1 MPTPAQTN
9 KTKTADRPQGRPG
22 PSIPMSS
29 GSWAY
34 SIGAGSYPRGVYLL
48 GRGDDPRW
56 ELVSPLPYV
65 LEVVLRR
72 GGDRKITIREFRLS
86 ADAAGTSTILCD
98 RDKLKSGVWMEQ
110 LDFGF
115 APLDDKVVK
124 AAGTA
129 ISKLAEDAPR
139 VEAIPGWTTDGLS
152 LPSGDVG
159 PHGYGDTCGT
169 EAEARGVWGRV
180 AEILAQAG
188 NEYGALFLG
197 VALGGVFLSP
207 FKFQSFICHA
217 CGGSSGGKSSMMKLS
232 AGAFGRI
239 DEVMGNWNLAKVA
252 NSEDLLR
259 LGCLTSFRDEIG
271 MLGRLTPREGEQ
283 LIFMLTEGAQR
294 TRARQKGG
302 GTDRTIRFRGVV
314 VSTGND
320 SLLGMAT
327 EQEGLNVRVL
337 ELPNKLMADGKTADE
352 IKALADLA
360 YGWPLKWLRDSV
372 TLDDAW
378 VAIAKAQR
386 DLGVDRT
393 GGPDIRIGRN
403 IAVGVAGA
411 AIFEQITGTTGVR
424 DAALRAGQALFT
436 QSVTEM
442 RETSMRQGD
451 KLLAVV
457 SETFASKPSLFP
469 TKATY
474 TSPGLGANSLEIV
487 SEAYGCVYEE
497 DGERRIAVF
506 SNKLKVICAAA
517 DIVSPRTGLRD
528 LRDDGR
534 LVLEE
539 SKSRQGLTKR
549 EWLGDSIGYVH
560 SYVFRR
566 VTDQDPE
573 PGFVAEPTEATE
585 DKPLPPMP
593 TLDEAL
599 RPAAST
605 SPASAETQAPAEA
618 AKAVVPAQSVPAG
631 VVQEQSEPVPAPAA
645 APVAAPAGAFA
656 APAAPAA
663 AAPARVQRSKAP
675 GLSVWSASNGYL
687 MEAAGAHTVAIE
699 GDALTSFPALLAL
712 LRSVASTDDVTL
724 VVGPDLRAAYGLA
737 EECWP
742 RVKGSVWERQSR
754 KADREAAAEFQVPW
768 RALVD
773 AGWHQPFKAGE
784 PMHVMPMSVLQ
795 HAEHPGMTRVL
806 IAEWLTEGAFPRD
819 VDETELPGAPELAYR
834 LHRFSELTGWTF
846 SVSAARTALN
856 ELKRMLKS
864 PTVRRKPR
872 FVAESH
878 RWPSY
883 DYLNT
888 WSRDLTE
895 DERAMARVHG
905 FDGNKNYLPA
915 YSDALVAVNDL
926 ERVMYPEFNPR
937 MAGLWLI
944 TVPNWAHPLLPAP
957 VLHAAPGE
965 KTWVTTAIV
974 KLYAEA
980 GIEVEIQEGW
990 VSEGTQYKA
999 FRDFKDVCQRAFKE
1013 LESGALDDARKP
1025 VDPEERA
1032 VYNALKGTFRTLHGK
1047 FQDSTQKTIARPDW
1061 GWAIRDAAWTGI
1073 LRKAYK
1079 AGGIIPLS
1087 KDNQPTKNPRF
1098 PVKLDL
1104 DELIYP
1110 SNADTHDQ
1118 DVPAGLVLGTGLGQ
1132 FKAKTN
1138 VTVDEWLGA

>member
-1 MPTPAQTN
+1 MPPQARQN
-9 KTKTADRPQGRPG
+9 ETKTTGRPDDRPG

-34 SIGAGSYPRGVYLL
+34 SIGAGTYPRGVYLKP
-48 GRGDDPRW
+48 RGEDSRW
-56 ELVSPLPYV
+56 ELVAPLPYV

-86 ADAAGTSTILCD
+86 VDPGGTSTILCG
-98 RDKLKSGVWMEQ
+98 RDGLKAGVWMEQ

-129 ISKLAEDAPR
+129 ISKLGEDAPR
-139 VEAIPGWTTDGLS
+139 VEAVPGWTPDGLS
-152 LPSGDVG
+152 VPPGDVG

-169 EAEARGVWGRV
+169 EADAQDVWKRV
-180 AEILAQAG
+180 AEILAGAG

-197 VALGGVFLSP
+197 IALGGVFLAP
-207 FKFQSFICHA
+207 FKFQCFIAHA
-217 CGGSSGGKSSMMKLS
+217 CGGSSGGKSSVMKLS
-232 AGAFGRI
+232 ASAFGRI
-239 DEVMGNWNLAKVA
+239 DEVMGNWNLARVA

-302 GTDRTIRFRGVV
+302 GTDRTIKFRGVV
-314 VSTGND
+314 LSTGND

-337 ELPNKLMADGKTADE
+337 ELPNKLMADGETADE

-360 YGWPLKWLRDSV
+360 YGWPLKWLRDMV

-378 VAIAKAQR
+378 LAIAKAQR
-386 DLGVDRT
+386 DLGVDRA

-424 DAALRAGQALFT
+424 DAALRAGAALFT

-442 RETSMRQGD
+442 RETSMKQGD

-457 SETFASKPSLFP
+457 AETFASKPSLFP
-469 TKATY
+469 SKGAY
-474 TSPGLGANSLEIV
+474 TSKALGPNALETV
-487 SEAYGCVYEE
+487 SEAYGCVYDE
-497 DGERRIAVF
+497 GSERRIAVF
-506 SNKLKVICAAA
+506 SNKLKLICAAA

-549 EWLGDSIGYVH
+549 EWLGDSIGYVP

-573 PGFVAEPTEATE
+573 TFVAEPTEVTTG
-585 DKPLPPMP
+585 KPLAPMP
-593 TLDEAL
+593 TLDEHLRTPAEP
-599 RPAAST
+599 RPASVEDTGPATVTKAVLPEQSA
-605 SPASAETQAPAEA
+605 PAS
-618 AKAVVPAQSVPAG
+618 VD
-631 VVQEQSEPVPAPAA
+631 QEQPQQRPAPAKGR
-645 APVAAPAGAFA
+645 AP
-656 APAAPAA
+656 
-663 AAPARVQRSKAP
+663 KATV
-675 GLSVWSASNGYL
+675 SMWAISNGYL
-687 MEAAGAHTVAIE
+687 IEATGTTSVAIE
-699 GDALTSFPALLAL
+699 GEAATSLVALLAL
-712 LRSVASTDDVTL
+712 LRATATTDDATL
-724 VVGPDLRAAYGLA
+724 VIGPEMRAAYGLA
-737 EECWP
+737 DECWP
-742 RVKGSVWERQSR
+742 RVKGSVWERQGR

-768 RALVD
+768 RTLVD

-795 HAEHPGMTRVL
+795 HADHPGMTRVVV
-806 IAEWLTEGAFPRD
+806 AEWLTEGSFPRD
-819 VDETELPGAPELAYR
+819 VGESDLPGAFELAYR
-834 LHRFSELTGWTF
+834 LHRFTELTGWTF

-856 ELKRMLKS
+856 ELKRLLKS

-872 FVAESH
+872 FVAQSAH
-878 RWPSY
+878 QWPDY

-888 WSRDLTE
+888 WTRELT
-895 DERAMARVHG
+895 DQEREMARVHG
-905 FDGNKNYLPA
+905 YDGNKNYLPA
-915 YSDALVAVNDL
+915 YADALVAVNEL
-926 ERVMYPEFNPR
+926 ERVMYPKFNPR

-944 TVPNWAHPLLPAP
+944 SVPTWVHALLPAP

-974 KLYAEA
+974 KLYAET
-980 GIEVEIQEGW
+980 GIEVEIHEAW
-990 VSEGTQYKA
+990 ISEGTQYKA
-999 FRDFKDVCQRAFKE
+999 FRDFKDVVQRSFRE
-1013 LESGALDDARKP
+1013 LENGTLDDSRKP

-1047 FQDSTQKTIARPDW
+1047 FQDNTQRTIARPDW
-1061 GWAIRDAAWTGI
+1061 GYAIRDAAWTGI

-1079 AGGIIPLS
+1079 AGGVIVLS
-1087 KDNQPTKNPRF
+1087 KDNRMTDQPRF

-1104 DELIYP
+1104 DELVYA
-1110 SNADTHDQ
+1110 SDAETHDQ
-1118 DVPAGLVLGTGLGQ
+1118 DVPAGLILGTGLGQ

-1138 VTVDEWLGA
+1138 VTVTEWTGA

>member
-9 KTKTADRPQGRPG
+9 KTTTADRPQGRPG

-48 GRGDDPRW
+48 GRGDDARW
-56 ELVSPLPYV
+56 ELVAPLPYV

-86 ADAAGTSTILCD
+86 IDAAGTMTILCN
-98 RDKLKSGVWMEQ
+98 RDGLKTGIWMEQ

-139 VEAIPGWTTDGLS
+139 VEAVPSWTADGLQ
-152 LPSGDVG
+152 LPPGDVG
-159 PHGYGDTCGT
+159 PYGYGDTCGS
-169 EAEARGVWGRV
+169 EEQAR
-180 AEILAQAG
+180 EIWDRAGTILGEEG
-188 NEYGALFLG
+188 NENGALFMG
-197 VALGGVFLSP
+197 VAIGGNFLAP
-207 FKFQSFICHA
+207 FKLQAFICHT
-217 CGGSSGGKSSMMKLS
+217 CGGSSGGKSSIMKLTVS
-232 AGAFGRI
+232 AFGRVE
-239 DEVMGNWNLAKVA
+239 DVMGNWNLAKVG

-259 LGCLTSFRDEIG
+259 LGCLTNFRDEIG
-271 MLGRLTPREGEQ
+271 MMGRLTPREAEQ
-283 LIFMLTEGAQR
+283 IIFQLTEGAQR

-302 GTDRTIRFRGVV
+302 GTDRTAKYKGVIM
-314 VSTGND
+314 STGND

-337 ELPNKLMADGKTADE
+337 ELPNQMTADAPTSDE
-352 IKALADLA
+352 LARLADLA
-360 YGWPLKWLRDSV
+360 YGWPLKWMRDEV
-372 TLDDAW
+372 TLEEAW
-378 VAIAKAQR
+378 NEIARAQR
-386 DLGVDRT
+386 DLGVDRVT
-393 GGPDIRIGRN
+393 GPDARIGRN
-403 IAVGVAGA
+403 IAIGVAGA
-411 AIFEQITGTTGVR
+411 AVFERITRTEGTR
-424 DAALRAGQALFT
+424 ANALKAGLELF
-436 QSVTEM
+436 QQQVTEM
-442 RETSMRQGD
+442 RETSMKQGD
-451 KLLAVV
+451 KLLAVI

-469 TKATY
+469 SKTAY
-474 TSPGLGANSLEIV
+474 TSAALGPNALETV
-487 SEAYGCVYEE
+487 SEAYGCVYDE

-506 SNKLKVICAAA
+506 SNKLKAICAAA

-528 LRDDGR
+528 LRRDGL

-539 SKSRQGLTKR
+539 SNSRQGLTKR
-549 EWLGDSIGYVH
+549 EWLGDSIGYVYC
-560 SYVFRR
+560 YVIRR
-566 VTDQDPE
+566 VRDQDPE
-573 PGFVAEPTEATE
+573 TFSAGPGEVAE
-585 DKPLPPMP
+585 DLPLAPMP
-593 TLDEAL
+593 TLDEHLRTPAER
-599 RPAAST
+599 RPAAVEDT
-605 SPASAETQAPAEA
+605 GPATV
-618 AKAVVPAQSVPAG
+618 AKAVVPGQSVPAS
-631 VVQEQSEPVPAPAA
+631 VVQEQPEPVPAPAA
-645 APVAAPAGAFA
+645 ALAAPAAAPA

-687 MEAAGAHTVAIE
+687 MEAAGAYTVAIE

-742 RVKGSVWERQSR
+742 RVKGSVWERQGR

-784 PMHVMPMSVLQ
+784 SMHVMPMSVLQ
-795 HAEHPGMTRVL
+795 HAQHPGMTRVL

-834 LHRFSELTGWTF
+834 LHRFSELTGWTY

-878 RWPSY
+878 RWPDY
-883 DYLNT
+883 NYLNT

-895 DERAMARVHG
+895 DERAMQRVHG

-965 KTWVTTAIV
+965 QTWVTTAIV

-980 GIEVEIQEGW
+980 GIEVEIQEALI
-990 VSEGTQYKA
+990 SEGTQYKA
-999 FRDFKDVCQRAFKE
+999 FRDFKDIVQRAFRE

-1087 KDNQPTKNPRF
+1087 KDNRPTDNPRF